1 MKKRL
6 RDVPE
11 ALVSPEA
18 GDTQTSDSA
27 ETTSEPQSTTQ
38 VESVELNQGLCNAH
52 IYSYYYSSYLYCF
65 TTCNL
70 CNQFSFT
77 ACTGDQLYSVYT
89 IWLLVLYIY
98 CSDVF

>member
-6 RDVPE
+6 RDSPE
-11 ALVSPEA
+11 ASVSPEA

-52 IYSYYYSSYLYCF
+52 IYIAIIF
-65 TTCNL
+65 VHN
-70 CNQFSFT
+70 
-77 ACTGDQLYSVYT
+77 
-89 IWLLVLYIY
+89 
-98 CSDVF
+98 